1 MKKLISQLVK
11 FGFVGGIAFLI
22 DYGFLYIFTEYFHL
36 YYFVSSILSFSIS
49 VIFNYVASVIWV
61 FDVDK
66 EKSKVRNF
74 IIFIFLSVVGLAI
87 NQLIMWFGVEVLSYY
102 YRLVKLVATFIVMVF
117 NFVTRKM
124 FLEK

>member
-102 YRLVKLVATFIVMVF
+102 YMLVKLVATVIVMVF

-124 FLEK
+124 FL

>member
-49 VIFNYVASVIWV
+49 VIFNYVASVIWI

-102 YRLVKLVATFIVMVF
+102 YMLVKLVATFIVMVF

>member
-102 YRLVKLVATFIVMVF
+102 YMLVKLVATFIVMVF

>member
-102 YRLVKLVATFIVMVF
+102 YMLVKL
-117 NFVTRKM
+117 
-124 FLEK
+124 E

>member
-102 YRLVKLVATFIVMVF
+102 YMLVKLVATFIVMVF
-117 NFVTRKM
+117 NFVTRKI

>member
-49 VIFNYVASVIWV
+49 VIFNYIASVIWV

-87 NQLIMWFGVEVLSYY
+87 NQLIMWCGVEVLSYY
-102 YRLVKLVATFIVMVF
+102 YMLVKLVATFIVMVF